1 MTLDHEPHAVK
12 VETVKKAKAHVR
24 YELEDGTQVPGVTTV
39 LNVIA
44 KPALISWAN
53 RMGLDGI
60 NTSKHVDELADIGTL
75 AHAMIAHFLGGP
87 EPDLDDYSKN
97 QISRAENSVLSFHEW
112 AKGKKLDTIF
122 NEQQWVSEE
131 LKYGGTSDWVGY
143 IDGVVTLLDLKTGKA
158 IYDEHLFQVAA
169 YWKLATE
176 NLNRIEEIRILQVGR
191 SEDEGFSERII
202 PAAIIPKYFAVF
214 TAALHLYEMIRAAK
228 KGA

>member
-1 MTLDHEPHAVK
+1 MTT
-12 VETVKKAKAHVR
+12 ETVKKAKAHVR
-24 YELEDGTQVPGVTTV
+24 YQLEDGTRVPGVTTI
-39 LNVIA
+39 LGVIA

-97 QISRAENSVLSFHEW
+97 QIDRAENSVLSFHEW
-112 AKGKKLDTIF
+112 AKGKTLSTRF
-122 NEQQWVSEE
+122 SERQMVSEK
-131 LKYGGTSDWVGY
+131 LRYGGTVDWIGV
-143 IDGVVTLLDLKTGKA
+143 IDGESVLLDLKTGKA
-158 IYDEHLFQVAA
+158 IYDEHLYQVAA
-169 YWKLATE
+169 YWNLAE
-176 NLNRIEEIRILQVGR
+176 ECGPHVDEIRILQVGR

-202 PAAIIPKYFAVF
+202 PAATIPRYFACF
-214 TAALHLYEMIRAAK
+214 TAALHLYETIRAAK

>member
-1 MTLDHEPHAVK
+1 MTQ
-12 VETVKKAKAHVR
+12 ETVKKAKAHVR
-24 YELEDGTQVPGVTTV
+24 YTLESGTRVPGVTTI

-44 KPALISWAN
+44 KPALILWAN

-75 AHAMIAHFLGGP
+75 AHAMIAHHLGGP

-112 AKGKKLDTIF
+112 AKGKDLNTVF
-122 NEQQWVSEE
+122 SERQMVSEE
-131 LKYGGTSDWVGY
+131 LRYGGTCDWVGY
-143 IDGVVTLLDLKTGKA
+143 IDSVATLLDLKTGKA
-158 IYDEHLFQVAA
+158 IYDEHLYQVAA
-169 YWKLATE
+169 YW
-176 NLNRIEEIRILQVGR
+176 NLVHETGARIGEIRILQVGR

-202 PAAIIPKYFAVF
+202 PAATIPKYFAVF
-214 TAALHLYEMIRAAK
+214 TAALHLYETIKAAK

>member
-1 MTLDHEPHAVK
+1 VTQEV
-12 VETVKKAKAHVR
+12 VKKAKAHTR
-24 YELEDGTQVPGVTTV
+24 YELEDGTRVPGVTTI

-87 EPDLDDYSKN
+87 EPDLDDYSKH
-97 QISRAENSVLSFHEW
+97 QIDRAENSVLSFHEW
-112 AKGKKLDTIF
+112 AKGKTLKTF
-122 NEQQWVSEE
+122 HSERQMVSEQ
-131 LKYGGTSDWVGY
+131 LRYGGTCDWIGE
-143 IDGVVTLLDLKTGKA
+143 IDGVTTLLDLKTGKA
-158 IYDEHLFQVAA
+158 IYDEMLYQVAA
-169 YWKLATE
+169 YWGLTQEEHQGVK
-176 NLNRIEEIRILQVGR
+176 EIRILQVGR

-202 PAAIIPKYFAVF
+202 PAATIPKYFAVF
-214 TAALHLYEMIRAAK
+214 TAALHLYETIRAAK

>member
-1 MTLDHEPHAVK
+1 VTEV
-12 VETVKKAKAHVR
+12 VKKAKAHTR
-24 YELEDGTQVPGVTTV
+24 YTLEDGTRVPGVTTI

-75 AHAMIAHFLGGP
+75 AHAMIAHHLGGP
-87 EPDLDDYSKN
+87 APDLDDYSKN

-112 AKGKKLDTIF
+112 AKGKELRTVFSEK
-122 NEQQWVSEE
+122 QMVSEG
-131 LKYGGTSDWVGY
+131 LRYGGTCDWLGH
-143 IDGVVTLLDLKTGKA
+143 IDGVLILLDLKTGKA
-158 IYDEHLFQVAA
+158 IYDEHLYQVAA
-169 YWKLATE
+169 YW
-176 NLNRIEEIRILQVGR
+176 NLTNEAAAFVPEEIRILQVGR

-202 PAAIIPKYFAVF
+202 PAATIPKYFAVF
-214 TAALHLYEMIRAAK
+214 TAALHLYETIKAAK